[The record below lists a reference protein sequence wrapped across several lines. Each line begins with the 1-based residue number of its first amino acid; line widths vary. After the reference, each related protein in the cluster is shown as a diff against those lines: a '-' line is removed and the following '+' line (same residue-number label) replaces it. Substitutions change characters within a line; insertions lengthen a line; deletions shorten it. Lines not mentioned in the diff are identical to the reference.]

1 MIYRK
6 HPTKNGV
13 RYTKDAR
20 FIKKDNINP
29 HVLEKL
35 ETEDEVSD
43 QGRYCLFCGK
53 PTTWTRLY
61 NSTLIYLCK
70 KHYHEVSL
78 GKIAEKLR
86 NLNGD
91 QAGN

>member
-20 FIKKDNINP
+20 FIKKEDIP
-29 HVLEKL
+29 KAVIGEL
-35 ETEDEVSD
+35 ETKEEVED
-43 QGRYCLFCGK
+43 QGRYCLFCGEA
-53 PTTWTRLY
+53 TTWTKML
-61 NSTLIYLCK
+61 NSQLIYMCK

-86 NLNGD
+86 DN
-91 QAGN
+91 Q